1 MRENFVEQYKRDGFS
16 VVTWTL
22 MYHVKLDEDKPDKT
36 NKYRLIAWH
45 SLNKKEKDLVVHPW
59 KKADVQLMENEE
71 GPVGTIAVMFET
83 KKNEQDG
90 FIVVYIDQKTHKITG
105 TETFY

>member
-1 MRENFVEQYKRDGFS
+1 MRENFAEYYKKDGHS
-16 VVTWTL
+16 MVTWSL
-22 MYHVKLDEDKPDKT
+22 MYHVKLNEGNT
-36 NKYRLIAWH
+36 NKDIKFRMIAWH
-45 SLNKKEKDLVVHPW
+45 SLSVREKDLVVHSW
-59 KKADVQLMENEE
+59 KKADVQVMENED

-83 KKNEQDG
+83 KQNEQDG